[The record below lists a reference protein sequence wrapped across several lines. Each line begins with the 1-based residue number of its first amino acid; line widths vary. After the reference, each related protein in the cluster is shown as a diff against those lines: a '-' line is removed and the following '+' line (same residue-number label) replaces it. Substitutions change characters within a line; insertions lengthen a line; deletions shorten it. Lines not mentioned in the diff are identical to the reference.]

1 VSGRDPFIESM
12 EREKQCGRPRGLSTR
27 GSHDYTSLWR
37 ERPDELTQIDRLAF
51 PKGALLDSSDR
62 LQALLAAAYAQLM
75 IHLEVK
81 EER

>member
-1 VSGRDPFIESM
+1 MTQD
-12 EREKQCGRPRGLSTR
+12 GLY
-27 GSHDYTSLWR
+27 DYFAHVDCLP
-37 ERPDELTQIDRLAF
+37 RPDEELTQIDRLAY

-81 EER
+81 EPRRDA